1 MSFPAGLKRAA
12 VMVVLRHQEQFL
24 LLKRAKAPNQG
35 LYVPVGG
42 KIDPYEDPYA
52 TGLRE
57 VEEETGIHIT
67 KMQYMGS
74 LIETS
79 PVEYNW
85 WCNIYLAD
93 IPWQPAPPCDEGELE
108 WIPFSELEQLATP
121 ATDWHIYQYIA
132 REQPFAMRAIFNS
145 ELEMTFMIEEIK
157 QRVLVNKEP

>member
-1 MSFPAGLKRAA
+1 
-12 VMVVLRHQEQFL
+12 MVVLRHQEQFL

-42 KIDPYEDPYA
+42 KIDPYEDPYT

-57 VEEETGIHIT
+57 VHEETGIRIT
-67 KMQYMGS
+67 EMRYMGS

-93 IPWQPAPPCDEGELE
+93 IPWQPAPACDEGELE
-108 WIPFSELEQLATP
+108 WISFDRLAQLATP
-121 ATDWHIYQYIA
+121 PTDWHIYQYMA
-132 REQPFAMRAIFNS
+132 REQAFAMRAIFNAD
-145 ELEMTFMIEEIK
+145 LEMTLMVEEIENK
-157 QRVLVNKEP
+157 RLV

>member
-1 MSFPAGLKRAA
+1 MKFPPGLKRTA

-42 KIDPYEDPYA
+42 KVDPYEDPYQ

-57 VEEETGIHIT
+57 VKEETGIEIDR
-67 KMQYMGS
+67 MRYMGN

-85 WCNIYLAD
+85 WCSIYLAD
-93 IPWQPAPPCDEGELE
+93 IPWQAAPDCDEGLLE
-108 WIPFSELEQLATP
+108 WIPFSALEELPTP

-132 REQPFAMRAIFNS
+132 REQAFAMRAIFDADLQMQS
-145 ELEMTFMIEEIK
+145 MIEEIEGK
-157 QRVLVNKEP
+157 RLV